1 MSVTSTSNGSIY
13 LEVPYLNISSNE
25 SISQGSNPIYLNTS
39 LHEVGEYS
47 DTRGVYI
54 YSDVD
59 VAVYVTNFLS
69 SSTDTYL
76 ALPLEMLGTHYT
88 VMSYTPQDDNFD
100 KSEFLVLGAHD
111 DTIVTVKYLNGSTI
125 EVRLDRLDVFQDAD
139 FMDLSGTT
147 VSATKP
153 VSVIA
158 GATCT
163 GVNGRFCDM
172 VATELLPH
180 QHLGTNYIIPSAFH
194 SKEFLLR
201 AVPVSNV
208 TDSLEL
214 CRDTEPDLYNTIA
227 AGSVIDLND
236 LIKPATVI
244 ATLPVM
250 VVQFINTD
258 SFMTLIPSIDQYTN
272 EYSLTV
278 PEVYAEFSNYI
289 AVVVPDAAKDG
300 ILINGA
306 VPTSLNSTYTVAVP
320 YQNYTML
327 VYDIDIGYQYLN
339 HTDGANFHVSVFG
352 FFMNGRYGFSAGLTL
367 DN

>member
-1 MSVTSTSNGSIY
+1 MQSIPKEMLETSAKKLHNEPHFANVLSTSPMI
-13 LEVPYLNISSNE
+13 
-25 SISQGSNPIYLNTS
+25 T
-39 LHEVGEYS
+39 
-47 DTRGVYI
+47 
-54 YSDVD
+54 
-59 VAVYVTNFLS
+59 LS
-69 SSTDTYL
+69 
-76 ALPLEMLGTHYT
+76 
-88 VMSYTPQDDNFD
+88 
-100 KSEFLVLGAHD
+100 
-111 DTIVTVKYLNGSTI
+111 
-125 EVRLDRLDVFQDAD
+125 
-139 FMDLSGTT
+139 
-147 VSATKP
+147 
-153 VSVIA
+153 
-158 GATCT
+158 C
-163 GVNGRFCDM
+163 
-172 VATELLPH
+172 
-180 QHLGTNYIIPSAFH
+180 
-194 SKEFLLR
+194 
-201 AVPVSNV
+201 
-208 TDSLEL
+208 
-214 CRDTEPDLYNTIA
+214 
-227 AGSVIDLND
+227 DLND